1 MSDAAHSP
9 EAAAVERGSDASRVG
24 HRLRTERER
33 LGIGLR
39 ELARRVGVSP
49 SLVSQIELDRV
60 NPSVSTLNAIVT
72 DARDHD
78 ERRVRRARVEERVV
92 HRRDGLAES
101 PETRRV
107 INLASGVRWERL
119 TRESDRDVEFIYVV
133 YPVGAESCPEDGL
146 TTHGGREY
154 GYVSSGTL
162 GVQVGFER
170 VRARPRRLDRVR
182 LVLAPP
188 TVDDRPRAGARD
200 LGRDRPRGGPAH
212 GGPAVARRRH
222 VTVSRPTL
230 RPRRRGGGRPRP
242 SWCAG
247 ARRSSGLL

>member
-1 MSDAAHSP
+1 VEETAPVS
-9 EAAAVERGSDASRVG
+9 ERAAAPNASEPGFDPSKVG

-60 NPSVSTLNAIVT
+60 NPSVSTLYAIVT
-72 DARDHD
+72 ALGITMSDVFGEQAG
-78 ERRVRRARVEERVV
+78 ERVV
-92 HRRDGLAES
+92 QRSDGLAES
-101 PETRRV
+101 PASRRV

-119 TRESDRDVEFIYVV
+119 TRESDRDVEFLYVV
-133 YPVGAESCPEDGL
+133 YPVGAESCPEDAL

-170 VRARPRRLDRVR
+170 YELGPGGSIAFDSTSPHRLWSIGAEPVHAIRVVIGREADPRTDV
-182 LVLAPP
+182 AQPASDGP
-188 TVDDRPRAGARD
+188 
-200 LGRDRPRGGPAH
+200 GR
-212 GGPAVARRRH
+212 
-222 VTVSRPTL
+222 T
-230 RPRRRGGGRPRP
+230 
-242 SWCAG
+242 
-247 ARRSSGLL
+247 

>member
-1 MSDAAHSP
+1 VSDTARSP
-9 EAAAVERGSDASRVG
+9 EAAEPAFDASKVG

-60 NPSVSTLNAIVT
+60 NPSVSTLYAIVT
-72 DARDHD
+72 ALGITMSDVFG
-78 ERRVRRARVEERVV
+78 EQGEERVV
-92 HRRDGLAES
+92 QRRDGLAES
-101 PETRRV
+101 PDTRPV

-119 TRESDRDVEFIYVV
+119 TRESDREVEFLYVV
-133 YPVGAESCPEDGL
+133 YPVGAESCPEAAL

-170 VRARPRRLDRVR
+170 YELGPGGSIAFDSSSPHRLWTVGAEPVHAIWVVIGREADPR
-182 LVLAPP
+182 
-188 TVDDRPRAGARD
+188 TSAGPSSD
-200 LGRDRPRGGPAH
+200 GG
-212 GGPAVARRRH
+212 
-222 VTVSRPTL
+222 T
-230 RPRRRGGGRPRP
+230 
-242 SWCAG
+242 
-247 ARRSSGLL
+247 